1 MIKNLR
7 RLLHCRRATAAVE
20 AAIFAP
26 IFLLFTLGI
35 TDLGTRMFAFM
46 QINAA
51 TQAGAI
57 YVIGHLGAGSVCETL
72 TPACLA
78 GIKAA
83 MNDAIGESS
92 FCTGS
97 VCTASMGACAD
108 GSPAC
113 IIVEATYP
121 YTPILLDAVYTWAQS
136 VTVHGT
142 ATVRIS

>member
-1 MIKNLR
+1 MIDNLR
-7 RLLHCRRATAAVE
+7 GLLHCRRATAAVE

-35 TDLGTRMFAFM
+35 TDLGAGMFAFM

-57 YVIGHLGAGSVCETL
+57 YAVGHSGSGSICETL
-72 TPACLA
+72 TPACLT

-83 MNDAIGESS
+83 MNDAIGDPS

-97 VCTASMGACAD
+97 VCTASMGACANGD
-108 GSPAC
+108 PKC
-113 IIVEATYP
+113 IIVEAIYP
-121 YTPILLDAVYTWAQS
+121 YSAILPDVVYTWTRS
-136 VTVHGT
+136 VTIHGA

>member
-26 IFLLFTLGI
+26 IFLMFTLGI
-35 TDLGTRMFAFM
+35 SDLGAGLFAFM

-51 TQAGAI
+51 TQAGGI
-57 YVIGHLGAGSVCETL
+57 YAVAHSGSGSVCETL
-72 TPACLA
+72 TPACLT
-78 GIKAA
+78 GIKVA
-83 MNDAIGESS
+83 MNDAIGDPS

-97 VCTASMGACAD
+97 VCTASIQGCAD
-108 GSPAC
+108 GSPKC

-121 YTPILLDAVYTWAQS
+121 YSPILSDVVYTWTQS
-136 VTVHGT
+136 VTIHGT
-142 ATVRIS
+142 TTVRIS

>member
-97 VCTASMGACAD
+97 VCTASMGLVLMVHQHALLL
-108 GSPAC
+108 GRL
-113 IIVEATYP
+113 I
-121 YTPILLDAVYTWAQS
+121 PIHRS
-136 VTVHGT
+136 CSMRSIRGHN
-142 ATVRIS
+142 R

>member
-1 MIKNLR
+1 MIDNLR

-35 TDLGTRMFAFM
+35 TDLG
-46 QINAA
+46 A

-57 YVIGHLGAGSVCETL
+57 YAVGHSGKGSVCETL

-83 MNDAIGESS
+83 MNDAIGDPS

-97 VCTASMGACAD
+97 VCTASTGACANGD
-108 GSPAC
+108 PKC
-113 IIVEATYP
+113 IIVEAIYP
-121 YTPILLDAVYTWAQS
+121 YSPILPDVVYTWAQS
-136 VTVHGT
+136 VTIHGT